1 MNGSTPSK
9 AVYYRVA
16 VALLVLLV
24 ITIIT
29 AKMELGRLTN
39 VVNVLIAGLKAT
51 LVALFFMH
59 LRYREP
65 AMRIFALAGLFWLT
79 ILFTL
84 TLSDYLT
91 RA

>member
-39 VVNVLIAGLKAT
+39 VVNVLIAGLKAN
-51 LVALFFMH
+51 LVALFLMH